1 VDKVIF
7 VGSVEVGKKV
17 QEACIPRLTP
27 LVLELGGKDAFVIWY
42 LYLCVYVCVR
52 VCVCVCVC
60 LELGGKDAFVIWY
73 ISLKPG
79 LGGYFFYFF

>member
-1 VDKVIF
+1 MDKVIF

-42 LYLCVYVCVR
+42 IYLRVYVCVR
-52 VCVCVCVC
+52 ACVCVCGIGRQGRVC
-60 LELGGKDAFVIWY
+60 HLVYLVETWFRR
-73 ISLKPG
+73 
-79 LGGYFFYFF
+79 